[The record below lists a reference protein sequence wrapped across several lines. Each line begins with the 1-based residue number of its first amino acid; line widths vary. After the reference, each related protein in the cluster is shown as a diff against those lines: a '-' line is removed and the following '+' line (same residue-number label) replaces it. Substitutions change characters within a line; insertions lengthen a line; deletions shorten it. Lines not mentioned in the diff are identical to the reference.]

1 MNIGQLARQAGVPID
16 TVRYYE
22 RQQLLPTARRSAGG
36 YRVFDSTDLTR
47 LQFIRRAKALGFRLE
62 EIGELLALSDQRG
75 QDMAQV
81 RDSAVH
87 KLADIEQRIA
97 ELQRMHLALTQLV
110 DACPG
115 HGDLQQCPILTAL
128 TESRQ

>member
-22 RQQLLPTARRSAGG
+22 RQHLLPTAQRSAGG
-36 YRVFDSTDLTR
+36 YRVFSDSDLTR
-47 LQFIRRAKALGFRLE
+47 LQFIRRAKALGFSLD
-62 EIGELLALSDQRG
+62 EIGELLGLSDQRG

-87 KLADIEQRIA
+87 KLSDIEQRID
-97 ELQRMHLALTQLV
+97 ELQRMHAALKQLV

-115 HGDLQQCPILTAL
+115 HGGLEQCPILAAL
-128 TESRQ
+128 TEPRQ